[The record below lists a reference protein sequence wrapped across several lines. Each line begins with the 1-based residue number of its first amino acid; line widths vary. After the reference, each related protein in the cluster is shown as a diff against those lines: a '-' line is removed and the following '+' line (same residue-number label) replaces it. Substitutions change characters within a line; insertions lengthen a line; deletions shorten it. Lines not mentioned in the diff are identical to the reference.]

1 MSSFKSITIRATIK
15 ASREVVWKYLTE
27 PAHVVNW
34 NHASDDWHTTKAEND
49 LQVGGKFNY
58 RMEAKNGSFGFDF
71 EGVYEQI
78 VKEQLIR
85 YSLADNRKVSIEL
98 SGLGD
103 VTVLTEI
110 FDAEN
115 ENPLEM
121 QQTGWQAILNN
132 LKQYTEKNKS

>member
-34 NHASDDWHTTKAEND
+34 NHASDDWHTTSTEND
-49 LQVGGKFNY
+49 LQIGGKFNY
-58 RMEAKNGSFGFDF
+58 RMEAKDGSFGFDF

-98 SGLGD
+98 SGLGE
-103 VTVLTEI
+103 VTVVTET
-110 FDAEN
+110 FDAET

-121 QQTGWQAILNN
+121 QQAGWQAILNN
-132 LKQYTEKNKS
+132 LKQYTESNKS

>member
-1 MSSFKSITIRATIK
+1 
-15 ASREVVWKYLTE
+15 VV
-27 PAHVVNW
+27 HW
-34 NHASDDWHTTKAEND
+34 NHASDDWHTTSAEND
-49 LQVGGKFNY
+49 LQIGGKFNY
-58 RMEAKNGSFGFDF
+58 RMEAKDGSFGFDF

-78 VKEQLIR
+78 IKEQLIR

>member
-34 NHASDDWHTTKAEND
+34 NHASDDWHTTSTEND
-49 LQVGGKFNY
+49 LQIGGKFNY
-58 RMEAKNGSFGFDF
+58 RMEAKDGSFGFDF

-78 VKEQLIR
+78 IKEQLIR

-98 SGLGD
+98 SGLGE
-103 VTVLTEI
+103 VTVVTET
-110 FDAEN
+110 FDAET

-121 QQTGWQAILNN
+121 QQAGWQAILNN
-132 LKQYTEKNKS
+132 LKQYTESNKS

>member
-34 NHASDDWHTTKAEND
+34 NHASDDWHTTRAEND
-49 LQVGGKFNY
+49 LQIGGKFNY
-58 RMEAKNGSFGFDF
+58 RMEAKDGSFGFDF

-98 SGLGD
+98 SGLGE
-103 VTVLTEI
+103 VTVVTET
-110 FDAEN
+110 FDAET

-121 QQTGWQAILNN
+121 QQAGWQAILNN
-132 LKQYTEKNKS
+132 LKQYTESNKS